1 VDSPARACI
10 LRHTVAV
17 ATGSGGAVTHIA
29 EAVATEISGGAELSR
44 SLRSRHVSMIA
55 IGGIIGAGLFV
66 GSSTAIKTA
75 GPAAVVSY
83 AIAGLIILLVMRML
97 SEMAI
102 AVEGAKTFPEF
113 ARVGLGHLAG
123 FLSGWLYWYFW
134 VVVVAIEA
142 IAGAKI
148 VSDWF
153 PVLPVWMVGV
163 ALMAVLT
170 AVNLMSARSYG
181 EFEFWFSSIKV
192 AAIIVF
198 ILVAG
203 AFAFGITSGGGASF
217 GNLTHHG
224 GFAPYGWAVV
234 LAGVTSTI
242 FSLCGAEIATIAA
255 AESEEPAKTISR
267 MTVTVSV
274 RILIFYVISILLIVA
289 VVPWTEIVPGISPF
303 ATSLRFMG
311 YGRADVIM
319 NAVVLVAVLSCLN
332 SGLYVTSRALFG
344 LARYGD
350 APQWLVQV
358 NSRKV
363 PARAIVVASLFS
375 YCALAAERLSPDHV
389 FSFLLNSSGVTMMLL
404 YLLVSAAQL
413 RLRARF
419 EATAPERLQIRMWL
433 HPWGTWLAIAAMVAI
448 MVFMGLTPGLAS
460 QLWMSLLVAGGFA
473 LAFVLRG
480 KAAG

>member
-10 LRHTVAV
+10 LRHSVAV
-17 ATGSGGAVTHIA
+17 ATGSGEEVTHIA

-148 VSDWF
+148 ISDWF

-203 AFAFGITSGGGASF
+203 AFAFGITSGGGPSF
-217 GNLTHHG
+217 GNLTQHG
-224 GFAPYGWAVV
+224 GFAPYGWTVV

-267 MTVTVSV
+267 MTVTVSL

-375 YCALAAERLSPDHV
+375 YGALAAERLSPDHV

-413 RLRARF
+413 RLRAQF

-433 HPWGTWLAIAAMVAI
+433 HPWGTWLAISAMVAI
-448 MVFMGLTPGLAS
+448 MLFMGLTPDLAS

-473 LAFVLRG
+473 VAFVLRK

>member
-1 VDSPARACI
+1 M
-10 LRHTVAV
+10 
-17 ATGSGGAVTHIA
+17 THMA

-66 GSSTAIKTA
+66 GSSTAINTV
-75 GPAAVVSY
+75 GPAAVASY
-83 AIAGLIILLVMRML
+83 GIAGLIILLVMRML

-102 AVEGAKTFPEF
+102 AVGGAKTFPEF
-113 ARVGLGHLAG
+113 SRVGLGHLAG
-123 FLSGWLYWYFW
+123 FISGWLYWYFW

-148 VSDWF
+148 ISDWF
-153 PVLPVWMVGV
+153 PMLPVWIVGV
-163 ALMAVLT
+163 VLMAVLT

-198 ILVAG
+198 ILVTA
-203 AFAFGITSGGGASF
+203 AYAFGFTSGGGHSF
-217 GNLTHHG
+217 ANLTQHG
-224 GFAPYGWAVV
+224 GFAPHGWGVV
-234 LAGVTSTI
+234 LAGVTATI

-267 MTVTVSV
+267 MTVSVTV
-274 RILIFYVISILLIVA
+274 RILVFYVLSILLIVA
-289 VVPWTEIVPGISPF
+289 VVPWTEIQPGISPF
-303 ATSLRFMG
+303 ATALDRMG
-311 YGRADVIM
+311 YHGADVIM

-344 LARYGD
+344 LAKYGD

-358 NSRKV
+358 NARKV
-363 PARAIVVASLFS
+363 PARAIIVASLFS
-375 YCALAAERLSPDHV
+375 YGALAAGRLSPDTV

-404 YLLVSAAQL
+404 YLLICAAQL
-413 RLRARF
+413 RLRRQF
-419 EATAPERLQIRMWL
+419 ESTAPERLQIRMWL
-433 HPWGTWLAIAAMVAI
+433 HPWGTLLAVAGILAI
-448 MVFMGLTPGLAS
+448 MVFMGITDDLAS
-460 QLWMSLLVAGGFA
+460 QLWMSLLVAAG
-473 LAFVLRG
+473 FVLTYYAFGRHR
-480 KAAG
+480 AA

>member
-1 VDSPARACI
+1 
-10 LRHTVAV
+10 
-17 ATGSGGAVTHIA
+17 
-29 EAVATEISGGAELSR
+29 
-44 SLRSRHVSMIA
+44 
-55 IGGIIGAGLFV
+55 
-66 GSSTAIKTA
+66 
-75 GPAAVVSY
+75 
-83 AIAGLIILLVMRML
+83 
-97 SEMAI
+97 
-102 AVEGAKTFPEF
+102 
-113 ARVGLGHLAG
+113 
-123 FLSGWLYWYFW
+123 
-134 VVVVAIEA
+134 
-142 IAGAKI
+142 
-148 VSDWF
+148 
-153 PVLPVWMVGV
+153 VWMVGV

-203 AFAFGITSGGGASF
+203 AFAFGITSGGGPSF
-217 GNLTHHG
+217 GNLTQHG

-267 MTVTVSV
+267 MTVTVSL

-375 YCALAAERLSPDHV
+375 YGALAAERLSPDHV

-413 RLRARF
+413 RLRAQF

-433 HPWGTWLAIAAMVAI
+433 HPWGTWLAISAMVAI
-448 MVFMGLTPGLAS
+448 MLFMGLTPDLAS

-473 LAFVLRG
+473 VAFVLRK

>member
-1 VDSPARACI
+1 M
-10 LRHTVAV
+10 
-17 ATGSGGAVTHIA
+17 THVA

-66 GSSTAIKTA
+66 GSSTAINTV
-75 GPAAVVSY
+75 GPAAVASY
-83 AIAGLIILLVMRML
+83 AIAGVIILLVMRML

-113 ARVGLGHLAG
+113 SRVGLGHLAG

-148 VSDWF
+148 ISDWF
-153 PVLPVWMVGV
+153 PMLPVWIVGV
-163 ALMAVLT
+163 VLMAVLT

-198 ILVAG
+198 ILVTA
-203 AFAFGITSGGGASF
+203 AYAFGVTSGGGHSF
-217 GNLTHHG
+217 ANLTQHG
-224 GFAPYGWAVV
+224 GFAPHGWGVV
-234 LAGVTSTI
+234 LAGVTATI

-267 MTVTVSV
+267 MTVSVTV
-274 RILIFYVISILLIVA
+274 RILVFYVLSILLIVA
-289 VVPWTEIVPGISPF
+289 VVPWTEVQPGISPF
-303 ATSLRFMG
+303 ATALEKMG
-311 YGRADVIM
+311 YRGTDVIM

-344 LARYGD
+344 LAKYGD

-363 PARAIVVASLFS
+363 PARAIIVASLFS
-375 YCALAAERLSPDHV
+375 YGALAAGRLSPDTV

-404 YLLVSAAQL
+404 YLLVCAAQL
-413 RLRARF
+413 RLRRQF
-419 EATAPERLQIRMWL
+419 EATAPEKLQIRMWL
-433 HPWGTWLAIAAMVAI
+433 HPWGTLLAVFGILAI
-448 MVFMGLTPGLAS
+448 MVFMGLTADLAS
-460 QLWMSLLVAGGFA
+460 QLWMSLLVAGGFVVTYF
-473 LAFVLRG
+473 AFGRHR
-480 KAAG
+480 AG

>member
-1 VDSPARACI
+1 
-10 LRHTVAV
+10 
-17 ATGSGGAVTHIA
+17 
-29 EAVATEISGGAELSR
+29 
-44 SLRSRHVSMIA
+44 
-55 IGGIIGAGLFV
+55 
-66 GSSTAIKTA
+66 
-75 GPAAVVSY
+75 
-83 AIAGLIILLVMRML
+83 
-97 SEMAI
+97 
-102 AVEGAKTFPEF
+102 
-113 ARVGLGHLAG
+113 
-123 FLSGWLYWYFW
+123 
-134 VVVVAIEA
+134 
-142 IAGAKI
+142 
-148 VSDWF
+148 
-153 PVLPVWMVGV
+153 
-163 ALMAVLT
+163 MAVLT

-203 AFAFGITSGGGASF
+203 AFAFGITSGGGPSF
-217 GNLTHHG
+217 GNLTQHG
-224 GFAPYGWAVV
+224 VFAPYGWAVV

-267 MTVTVSV
+267 MTVTVSL

-344 LARYGD
+344 LAKYGD
-350 APQWLVQV
+350 APKWLVQV

-375 YCALAAERLSPDHV
+375 YVALAAERLSPDHV

-413 RLRARF
+413 RLRVRF

-473 LAFVLRG
+473 VAFVLRG
-480 KAAG
+480 KTAG